1 MQIRPRTKKFIYAG
15 LIGAAIMLLIAGVA
29 GYFWYTHTQEKQLAQ
44 KKQYQERMEELSR
57 IAEEKNM
64 GYSLNT
70 NVKRGERITE
80 DMLEPVYL
88 ADAASPINM
97 LEDFQFEVNRYY
109 ARADLSENTV
119 IIDSLVYINDNVQDD
134 IRSTEYAVVEL
145 PTKLKKDDYVD
156 VRIQFPNGE
165 DYIVFSKKK
174 VMDVSGVTLWLEND
188 EGEILSMSS
197 AMVDAFLN
205 EGKLYA
211 LPYVDGEMQHA
222 SEITYPVNKAVL
234 DLINRSP
241 NIVNTAKL
249 NLEKQNRA
257 SLENNLRE
265 LDAQQAEKVRQ
276 KESEYDAVKKQED
289 QERALI
295 EANESTI
302 YDSEIVND
310 DIGGG
315 EE

>member
-165 DYIVFSKKK
+165 DYIIFSKKK

-211 LPYVDGEMQHA
+211 LPYVDGEMQQA